1 MIRCKNVI
9 CTKKRFLKFEQCFGI
24 VLREY
29 FSTNNKYS
37 ILYTLSIKLL
47 VNPSWVTKEEREN
60 ETSSLSSSV
69 NLLLECE
76 LVPSKIVWKCYPK
89 AILTAWKNKKE
100 INKNRVYD
108 NNLKLR
114 IVFQIDMSLEPKCRH
129 TSNVDSN
136 FFSATNECIYV
147 KCWKNECL

>member
-1 MIRCKNVI
+1 MLSAL
-9 CTKKRFLKFEQCFGI
+9 KKRFLKFEQCFGI

-47 VNPSWVTKEEREN
+47 VNPSWVKKEEREN

-69 NLLLECE
+69 NLALECE
-76 LVPSKIVWKCYPK
+76 LVPSKLVWKCSPK

-100 INKNRVYD
+100 INKNSIYD

-114 IVFQIDMSLEPKCRH
+114 ILEFKLDPLTKSFVQRV
-129 TSNVDSN
+129 T
-136 FFSATNECIYV
+136 
-147 KCWKNECL
+147 KNASYSTEIVLLRQRKNGNTHLSW